1 MTSST
6 STRGKQTKSARE
18 SARES
23 ERESERVNER
33 DRACASASCRQE
45 AKSANSIQ
53 ATVQRPNAMHTQ
65 RRTHTSTYRQTHA
78 EKYKKELTSIS
89 SWII

>member
-1 MTSST
+1 M
-6 STRGKQTKSARE
+6 GEK
-18 SARES
+18 
-23 ERESERVNER
+23 ERVNER

-65 RRTHTSTYRQTHA
+65 RRTHIQTNTRTQTGR
-78 EKYKKELTSIS
+78 KV
-89 SWII
+89 

>member
-1 MTSST
+1 M
-6 STRGKQTKSARE
+6 GEK
-18 SARES
+18 
-23 ERESERVNER
+23 ERVNER
-33 DRACASASCRQE
+33 DRTCASASCRQE

-65 RRTHTSTYRQTHA
+65 RRTHTNTYRQTHA
-78 EKYKKELTSIS
+78 HKQGEKYKKELTSIS